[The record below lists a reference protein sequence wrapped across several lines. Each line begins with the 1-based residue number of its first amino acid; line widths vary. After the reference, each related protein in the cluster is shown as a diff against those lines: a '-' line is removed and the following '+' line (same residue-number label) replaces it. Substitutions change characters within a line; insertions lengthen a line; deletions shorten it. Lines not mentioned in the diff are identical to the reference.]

1 MAYPTLP
8 QSLLDALDRQ
18 PHDKGVMLHKVGDAW
33 ECVTA
38 RELLRRI
45 AGLSRALAGLG
56 VKAGDRVGLFSTN
69 RPEWHIADFA
79 IVGLGAINVPI
90 YFNEAPERISYILN
104 DCGAKVVIVI
114 GEEQTRRMVG
124 CRERMGVVEH
134 IIAGSAPQETPAD
147 VLRYEA
153 LVSRASDADVAEY
166 RRRAAQVT
174 SDDLATFIYTSGT
187 TGVPKGVMLTHT
199 NVVSNTIDSFQGLK
213 PIEGDIGLS
222 FLPLAHVYERTV
234 DYGYLFFGVPIAY
247 VPKIEQL
254 AAALREV
261 RPTIVAAVPRVFEK
275 VYANIKAQ
283 KKTAAGLRG
292 SINRWAE
299 EVARRAVPWRA
310 YGKRISPWLKL
321 QWYLA
326 SWLVYSK
333 IREGIGG
340 RVRAFISGAAPLA
353 KELLEFFWSV
363 DIRVYQGYGLT
374 ETSPIVSSSHP
385 HINRIGAAG
394 RPIPNVDVRI
404 AEDGEIL
411 VKGPCVM
418 KGYYNKP
425 AETSEVLSADGWLRT
440 GDIGYLD
447 ADGFLYITDRK
458 KDLIKTAAGKFVAP
472 QPIENCLRASPLI
485 SGAVILGD
493 RQRFIIAL
501 IVPNFA
507 AVEARA
513 REVELAF
520 TSPAEITAHPWVREQ
535 IRAEIDRLTAHLA
548 QYETIKRFALLD
560 HDFTF
565 EGGEI
570 TYSMKI
576 KRHVIAE
583 RYRELIAGLYAEED
597 ELRRQPHYQAR
608 K

>member
-1 MAYPTLP
+1 MAYPPLT

-18 PHDKGVMLHKVGDAW
+18 PPDKGVMLHKVGDTW
-33 ECVTA
+33 ESITA

-45 AGLSRALAGLG
+45 AGLARALADLG
-56 VKAGDRVGLFSTN
+56 VKSGDRVGLFSAN

-90 YFNEAPERISYILN
+90 YFNESPERISYILN
-104 DCGAKVVIVI
+104 DCGAKVVVVF
-114 GEEQTRRMVG
+114 GEEQTRRLLG
-124 CRERMGVVEH
+124 CRDRIGTVEL
-134 IIAGSAPQETPAD
+134 IIAGSAPPETPAD

-153 LVSRASDADVAEY
+153 LISSAGDADVAEY
-166 RRRAAQVT
+166 RRRAAPVT
-174 SDDLATFIYTSGT
+174 SNDLATFIYTSGT
-187 TGVPKGVMLTHT
+187 TGVPKGVMLTHS
-199 NVVSNTIDSFQGLK
+199 NVVSNTVDSFQSLK
-213 PIEGDIGLS
+213 PVAGDIGLS

-234 DYGYLFFGVPIAY
+234 DYGYLFYGVPIAY
-247 VPKIEQL
+247 VGKIELL

-275 VYANIKAQ
+275 VYASIKAHE
-283 KKTAAGLRG
+283 KATSDFRRKVDL
-292 SINRWAE
+292 WAE
-299 EVARRAVPWRA
+299 DVARRAVPWRA
-310 YGKRISPWLKL
+310 YGKSVSPLLKM
-321 QWYLA
+321 QWCA
-326 SWLVYSK
+326 ANWFVYSK
-333 IREGIGG
+333 IRNGVGG

-374 ETSPIVSSSHP
+374 ETSPIVSSSNP
-385 HINRIGAAG
+385 QASRIGSSG

-418 KGYYNKP
+418 QGYYNKP
-425 AETSEVLSADGWLRT
+425 AETSEVLTADGWLRT
-440 GDIGYLD
+440 GDIGHLD
-447 ADGFLYITDRK
+447 ADGFLYVTDRK

-472 QPIENCLRASPLI
+472 QPIENCLRTSPLI
-485 SGAVILGD
+485 SAAVILGD

-507 AVEARA
+507 AVESKA
-513 REVELAF
+513 REVELTF
-520 TSPAEITAHPWVREQ
+520 TSPAEIAAHPWVREL
-535 IRAEIDRLTAHLA
+535 IRAEIDRLTPHLA
-548 QYETIKRFALLD
+548 RYETIKRFALLD

-583 RYRELIAGLYAEED
+583 RFRDLIAGLYAEA
-597 ELRRQPHYQAR
+597 ELPPTLPQCQAEP
-608 K
+608 